1 MPRSEAIVDDQAK
14 FWRLRRSELLRDLAP
29 AAIRDLGALCRIRVV
44 ERGASIYSVGEPA
57 DAIFLVES
65 GAIELSRVLTGRQV
79 SLAILGP
86 MDAFGE
92 AALAG
97 VEKRA
102 DAASAVEDSIL
113 CAVEALP
120 FEKFLTAH
128 PDLALRFTQ
137 LLVRRLLR
145 VEDRIQDILFEN
157 VRTRLAHTI
166 ARLARRFGEHV
177 PGGTRLNLRLTQTD
191 LAQLIGST
199 RETTSTMFNEL
210 RREGLVENDGPYIV
224 ARDPDILAMY

>member
-14 FWRLRRSELLRDLAP
+14 LWRLRRSELLRDLSP
-29 AAIRDLGALCRIRVV
+29 AAIKDLGALCKIRVV
-44 ERGASIYSVGEPA
+44 ERGASIYSVGDPA

-65 GAIELSRVLTGRQV
+65 GAIELSRVLQGREV
-79 SLAILGP
+79 NLAILGP

-102 DAASAVEDSIL
+102 GAAGAVEDSVL
-113 CAVEALP
+113 CALEALP
-120 FEKFLTAH
+120 FEKILSAH
-128 PDLALRFTQ
+128 PDLALRFTR
-137 LLVRRLLR
+137 LLARRLRR

-166 ARLARRFGEHV
+166 ARLARRFGEQV
-177 PGGTRLNLRLTQTD
+177 PRGTRLNLRLTQTD
-191 LAQLIGST
+191 MARLIGST

-210 RREGLVENDGPYIV
+210 RREGLVENDGPYILV
-224 ARDPDILAMY
+224 RAPDTLAIY